1 MYIKYINKVYNI
13 IKLSLKS
20 IEKNV
25 FYFCVPFKKLS
36 KHDYVP
42 KTLLCPPTILINVT
56 NHLYN

>member
-13 IKLSLKS
+13 IKLSFKS

-36 KHDYVP
+36 KHDYA
-42 KTLLCPPTILINVT
+42 
-56 NHLYN
+56 HQLYSKVHKPNETF